1 MPHTVHNTV
10 THMRTLLPRNV
21 RDVVESEKIQRS
33 PSKRRR
39 ANVYYRHLV
48 PPQTTTTTT
57 EAGILATFRDWQLHR
72 ASMSVYSCV
81 VFTECK
87 PICQSISILNWP
99 LIMQETRKIL
109 KITPFYVN
117 CDVVRKLQRARRNV
131 VTVCDCV
138 VVPV

>member
-21 RDVVESEKIQRS
+21 RDVVESEKIQPS

-39 ANVYYRHLV
+39 ANVYCRHLV
-48 PPQTTTTTT
+48 PSQTTT
-57 EAGILATFRDWQLHR
+57 EAGILATFRDWQLQR
-72 ASMSVYSCV
+72 ASSMSVYSRV
-81 VFTECK
+81 VFMECK